1 VGNLK
6 SVAGSSSSSLCAIF
20 CHFAH
25 RFCFCSQLLLYF
37 RHRRRRLADVLARA
51 VSHVGG
57 LRERGSWSLNRGA
70 RILDPGKRDWGPMR
84 LSVALWDASVLDH
97 SGALCVGILHAK
109 WKCCRC
115 LMSSVD
121 FFRGHLQGPLLATP
135 FAFPSYDF
143 LPLRQGQTFSCPAR
157 LKYLVDSVLR
167 ELSWWIC
174 QGKLQLVV
182 TWRASMG
189 ETSQRDDILGN
200 YRVYQLAVGDIGYI
214 LKDRSRRN
222 LLLYHQ

>member
-37 RHRRRRLADVLARA
+37 RRRRRRLADVLARA
-51 VSHVGG
+51 VSHVGV
-57 LRERGSWSLNRGA
+57 LRERGSWSLLNRGA

-143 LPLRQGQTFSCPAR
+143 PPSDRGRRFHAPPGWST
-157 LKYLVDSVLR
+157 
-167 ELSWWIC
+167 WWIRFWENC
-174 QGKLQLVV
+174 LDGFVKVSSNWWSLEGQVWARPPKEMTFWGIIV
-182 TWRASMG
+182 
-189 ETSQRDDILGN
+189 
-200 YRVYQLAVGDIGYI
+200 
-214 LKDRSRRN
+214 
-222 LLLYHQ
+222 